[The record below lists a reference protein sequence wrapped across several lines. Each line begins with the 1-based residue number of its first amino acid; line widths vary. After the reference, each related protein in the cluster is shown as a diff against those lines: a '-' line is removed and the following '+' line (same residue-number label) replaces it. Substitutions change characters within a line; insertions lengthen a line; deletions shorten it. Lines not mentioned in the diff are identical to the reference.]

1 MAILNMFAGSGGGV
15 RIPLE
20 APTLLTLAPQDKKIL
35 ITWTDPVDKVASPG
49 GEAVATWNYTIVV
62 RKIGSAPQTPGDGVE
77 IVREKTRNQY
87 QSTAYVDELYV
98 DNDITYYYSV
108 FAVSTIGVWSEPAT
122 SSATPTAASPEFYMS
137 KTYTPANYHNAAVAS
152 TQNHFIIAGGNERYN
167 SNPKDGN
174 VTTFDASLTK
184 GSLASYLN
192 TELTPGKFNGYA
204 LFICGSKQLGD
215 GIAYSPS
222 LTRRYLDIPND
233 RYDEKVY
240 SVGLGSSENY
250 VLFAGGWNSSDYP
263 VNTVSGLN
271 TSFTQVNP
279 DDLSY
284 ETTGPAGTHVGDYI
298 IFAGG
303 TLNYSNQRSFAYSN
317 SLTKIEGLPA
327 VSAYYEAHSSAGYPG
342 TASTG
347 NYAFFGGGK
356 SGSSNDNS
364 VTIFDQNLTK
374 QPNSYLNSTGRFAA
388 GGEVN
393 GFAMFMVI
401 PPSST
406 PQATCF
412 DNSLTRLSDIG
423 TISPT
428 YSDHELAS
436 GSGTVGNVILF
447 ASGDDYESAIYAYHS
462 V

>member
-137 KTYTPANYHNAAVAS
+137 KTYTPVNYHDAAVSS
-152 TQNHFIIAGGNERYN
+152 TQNHFIIAGGNQRYN

-174 VTTFDASLTK
+174 VTTFDVSLTK
-184 GSLASYLN
+184 GSLSSYLN
-192 TELTPGKFNGYA
+192 TKLTPGKFNGYA
-204 LFICGSKQLGD
+204 LFICGSEIGD
-215 GIAYSPS
+215 GVAYSPS
-222 LTRRYLDIPND
+222 LTRRSLNIPND
-233 RYDEKVY
+233 RYNETTY
-240 SVGLGSSENY
+240 SIGLGSSENY
-250 VLFAGGWNSSDYP
+250 VLFAGGRNSRNHP

-284 ETTGPAGTHVGDYI
+284 ETEYPAGTHVGDYI

-303 TLNYSNQRSFAYSN
+303 TLNYGNQPSFAYSN
-317 SLTKIEGLPA
+317 SLTKIEYLSQVAG
-327 VSAYYEAHSSAGYPG
+327 YYTGNGYPG

-347 NYAFFGGGK
+347 NYAFFGGGS
-356 SGSSNDNS
+356 SGNNDNS

-374 QPNSYLNSTGRFAA
+374 QPDSYLNSTGKLAA

-401 PPSST
+401 PSSST
-406 PQATCF
+406 PRATCF

-428 YSDHELAS
+428 YSDHELYS

-447 ASGDDYESAIYAYHS
+447 ASGNNDESAIYAYHN